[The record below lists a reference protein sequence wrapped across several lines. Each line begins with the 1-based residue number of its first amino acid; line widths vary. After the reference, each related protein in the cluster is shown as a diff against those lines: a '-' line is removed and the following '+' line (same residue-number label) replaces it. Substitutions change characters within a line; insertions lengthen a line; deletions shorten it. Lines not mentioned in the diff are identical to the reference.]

1 MSRRSPRRG
10 APKDELSDD
19 LVFRALADPTRRFLL
34 DLLFEIGGQSL
45 AELQAEVDDMSRF
58 GVMKHLRILEAAGLV
73 VTRKVGREKL
83 HYLNVVPVQLIH
95 DRWVSKYTRPSA
107 AALAGLKAA
116 LERTGSM
123 ASAPKQVY
131 QIFIRATPQQVWDAI
146 TKPEFTAQYFYG
158 SRVET
163 TGESGTPIRHHSSD
177 GASLWGDDM
186 VIESEPPRR
195 LVHTWR
201 ALYDPEL
208 AAEPPSRVSWEIEP
222 QPHGVTKLTV
232 IHDELEQ
239 APKTAAH
246 VAGGWMFILS
256 GLKTVLETGS
266 ALGNRST
273 GTD

>member
-1 MSRRSPRRG
+1 M
-10 APKDELSDD
+10 AP
-19 LVFRALADPTRRFLL
+19 V
-34 DLLFEIGGQSL
+34 
-45 AELQAEVDDMSRF
+45 
-58 GVMKHLRILEAAGLV
+58 
-73 VTRKVGREKL
+73 
-83 HYLNVVPVQLIH
+83 
-95 DRWVSKYTRPSA
+95 
-107 AALAGLKAA
+107 
-116 LERTGSM
+116 
-123 ASAPKQVY
+123 PKQVY
-131 QIFIRATPQQVWDAI
+131 QIFIRATPEQVWDAI

-163 TGESGTPIRHHSSD
+163 TGKSGTPIRHYSSD
-177 GASLWGDDM
+177 GASLWGDDII
-186 VIESEPPRR
+186 IESDPPRR

-208 AAEPPSRVSWEIEP
+208 AAEPPSRVTWEIEP
-222 QPHGVTKLTV
+222 QPDGVTKLTV

-266 ALGNRST
+266 SLGNRST